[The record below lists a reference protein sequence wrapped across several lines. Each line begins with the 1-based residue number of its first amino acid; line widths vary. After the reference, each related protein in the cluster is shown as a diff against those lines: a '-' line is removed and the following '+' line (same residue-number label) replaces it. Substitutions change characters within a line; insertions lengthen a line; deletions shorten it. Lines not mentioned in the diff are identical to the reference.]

1 MYCSSFESA
10 DSIKSENPEP
20 LAGCWL
26 LNIYSTAWCWHWVK
40 FPTRSAGLSTLLLQQ
55 SRAYA
60 EPFVTQNPTVN
71 IASMNSIW
79 WCSLRDIYIFYTYL
93 PSSPLPL
100 KIMLG
105 GGGVWMWWVWAIT
118 SQCLMLLQIQDGAMF
133 QVWSSYFWSLLSQAA
148 NREVSGLEGLV
159 NVFLSVFFACL
170 FNLHIAENGT
180 TFISS
185 HINTCVL
192 AERLH
197 VLLSLGRM
205 FSHRYSLLRECL
217 ASYLNTFF
225 TEYISEVH
233 NLMTSSSLLFIVLQ

>member
-26 LNIYSTAWCWHWVK
+26 LNIYSTAWCWHWVT

-60 EPFVTQNPTVN
+60 VPFVTQNPTVN

-100 KIMLG
+100 KMMLG

-118 SQCLMLLQIQDGAMF
+118 SQCLMLLQIDTRWCYVPSLEQLFLKLIIASSEQGSVRAWGACKC
-133 QVWSSYFWSLLSQAA
+133 
-148 NREVSGLEGLV
+148 
-159 NVFLSVFFACL
+159 VFISVFCMSFQFAHCRKWYHFHL
-170 FNLHIAENGT
+170 ITH
-180 TFISS
+180 
-185 HINTCVL
+185 
-192 AERLH
+192 
-197 VLLSLGRM
+197 
-205 FSHRYSLLRECL
+205 
-217 ASYLNTFF
+217 
-225 TEYISEVH
+225 
-233 NLMTSSSLLFIVLQ
+233 